1 MPKPLIS
8 NDFDPIAPAL
18 RVVPGNLREIPANVA
33 RNSRNASAKWGS
45 PKSSREIAE
54 MLVPNPETANSVE
67 NFRRNVANWYPVIRQ
82 AYCWMPEQELRIGS
96 GKGTRY
102 TPFCCEQMEAL
113 MNATAQGSYGDWI
126 ASVHQ
131 DHAEDY
137 ATYQAQAVQAAE
149 PVQTP
154 VQPAITA
161 LDGELIDTVST
172 VPASTIPASQLVT
185 FNETSYRVGGSLVNV
200 NVGALNITV
209 QAADASPIQAQT
221 QFYEDLAAQAASV
234 LNQGFTAEAQAE
246 YVEAKA
252 QVGNAI
258 AGMKANA
265 LLNLV
270 RQQQTEPAPGK
281 PSESENSGSVS

>member
-1 MPKPLIS
+1 MSEPLNS
-8 NDFDPIAPAL
+8 TNFAPVAPAL

-33 RNSRNASAKWGS
+33 RNSRNASAKWDS

-113 MNATAQGSYGDWI
+113 MTATTQGSYGDWI
-126 ASVHQ
+126 AAVHQ
-131 DHAEDY
+131 AHAEDY
-137 ATYQAQAVQAAE
+137 AAYQAQCVQSTQ

-154 VQPAITA
+154 VEPAQTTA
-161 LDGELIDTVST
+161 QTTLEGELLDP
-172 VPASTIPASQLVT
+172 VPAGQLVT
-185 FNETSYRVGGSLVNV
+185 LNETSYKVGGSLVNV
-200 NVGALNITV
+200 NIGALNITV
-209 QAADASPIQAQT
+209 QAADTKPIEAQT
-221 QFYEDLAAQAASV
+221 SYYEDLSAQAASV
-234 LNQGFTAEAQAE
+234 LNQSLIAQTEASYDDATAQIH
-246 YVEAKA
+246 
-252 QVGNAI
+252 NAI

-270 RQQQTEPAPGK
+270 QKQAQPQTPGK
-281 PSESENSGSVS
+281 PTAENGSGTIS